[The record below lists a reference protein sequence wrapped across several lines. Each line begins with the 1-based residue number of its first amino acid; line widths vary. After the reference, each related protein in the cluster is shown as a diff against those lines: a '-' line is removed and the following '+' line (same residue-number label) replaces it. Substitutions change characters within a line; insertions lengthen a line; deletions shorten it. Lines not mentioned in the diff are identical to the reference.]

1 MSMDISDFY
10 QTFFDEADELL
21 ADMEQHLLVLQPE
34 APDAEQLNAIFRA
47 AHSIKGGAGTFG
59 FSVLQETTHL
69 MENLLDEAR
78 RGEMQLNTDIINLFL
93 ETKDI
98 MQEQLD
104 AYKQSQEPDA
114 ASFDYICQALR
125 QLALEAKGETP
136 SAVTRLSVV
145 AKSEPQDEQSRN
157 QLPRRIIL
165 SRLKAGEVDLLEEE
179 LGHLTT
185 LTDVVKGVDS
195 LSAILPGDIAED
207 DITAVLCFVIEAD
220 QITFETVEV
229 SPKIST
235 PPVLKL
241 AAEQAPTG
249 RVEREKT
256 TRSSESTSIRVA
268 VEKVDQL
275 INLVGELVITQSML
289 AQRSSELDPVNHGD
303 LITSMGQLQRNAR
316 DLQESVMSI
325 RMMPMEYVFS
335 RYPRLVRD
343 LAGKLGKQVELTLV
357 GSSTELDKSLIERI
371 IDPLTHLVRNSLDHG
386 IELPEKRLAA
396 GKNSV
401 GNLILSAEHQ
411 GGNICIEVT
420 DDGAGLNRERI
431 LAKAASQG
439 LTVSENMSDDEVAM
453 LIFAPGFSTAEQVTD
468 VSGRGVGMDVVK
480 RNIQEMGGH
489 VEIQSKQGT
498 GTTIRI
504 LLPLTLAILDGMSVR
519 VADEVFI
526 LPLNAVMESLQ
537 PREAIN
543 FMVITKGAGRIA
555 EVGARFVL
563 DGMPG
568 KQMAIDAD
576 LNAGLIGEDE
586 AKKRR
591 SEVTQEADFYGSMDG
606 ASKFVRGDAIAGIL
620 IMVINVVGGLLVG
633 VLQHGMSMGHA
644 AESYTLLTIGDGLV
658 AQIPALVIS
667 TAAGVIVTRVS
678 TDQDVGE
685 QMVNQL
691 FSNPSVMLLSAAV
704 LGLLGL
710 VPGMPN
716 LVFLLFTAGLLGL
729 AWWIRGR
736 EQKAPAEPK
745 PVKMAENNAVV
756 EATWNDV
763 QLEDS
768 LGMEVGYRLSPM
780 VDFQQDGE
788 LLGRIRSI
796 RKKFAQEMG
805 FLPPVVHIRDNM
817 DLQPAR
823 YRILMKGVEIGSG
836 DAYPGRWL
844 AINPGTAAG
853 TLPGEATVD
862 PAFGLNAIWIESA
875 LKEQA
880 QIQGYTVVEASTVVA
895 THLNHLISQ
904 HAAELF
910 GRQEAQQLLDRV
922 AQEMPK
928 LTEDLVPG
936 VVTLTTLH
944 KVLQNL
950 LDEKVPI
957 RDMRTI
963 LETLAEHAPIQSDPH
978 ELTAVVRVALGRAI
992 TQQWFPGKDEVHVI
1006 GLDTPLERLLLQAL
1020 QGGGGLEPGL
1030 ADRLL
1035 AQTQEALS
1043 RQEMVGAPPVLL
1055 VNHAL
1060 RPLLSRFLRRS
1071 LPQLVV
1077 LSNLELSDNR
1087 HIRMTATIGGK

>member
-114 ASFDYICQALR
+114 SSFDYICQALR
-125 QLALEAKGETP
+125 QLALEAKDETP

-145 AKSEPQDEQSRN
+145 AKSEPQDEQSRS
-157 QLPRRIIL
+157 QSPRRIIL

-185 LTDVVKGVDS
+185 LTDVVKGTDS

-537 PREAIN
+537 PREADLHPLAGGERVLEVRGEYLPIVELWKVFN
-543 FMVITKGAGRIA
+543 VAGAKTEATQGIVVILQSGGRRYA
-555 EVGARFVL
+555 LLV
-563 DGMPG
+563 D
-568 KQMAIDAD
+568 Q
-576 LNAGLIGEDE
+576 LIGQHQVVVKNLESNYR
-586 AKKRR
+586 K
-591 SEVTQEADFYGSMDG
+591 VP
-606 ASKFVRGDAIAGIL
+606 GI
-620 IMVINVVGGLLVG
+620 
-633 VLQHGMSMGHA
+633 SA
-644 AESYTLLTIGDGLV
+644 ATILGDGSV
-658 AQIPALVIS
+658 ALIVDVSALQAINREQRMAN
-667 TAAGVIVTRVS
+667 TAA
-678 TDQDVGE
+678 
-685 QMVNQL
+685 
-691 FSNPSVMLLSAAV
+691 
-704 LGLLGL
+704 
-710 VPGMPN
+710 
-716 LVFLLFTAGLLGL
+716 
-729 AWWIRGR
+729 
-736 EQKAPAEPK
+736 
-745 PVKMAENNAVV
+745 
-756 EATWNDV
+756 
-763 QLEDS
+763 
-768 LGMEVGYRLSPM
+768 
-780 VDFQQDGE
+780 
-788 LLGRIRSI
+788 
-796 RKKFAQEMG
+796 
-805 FLPPVVHIRDNM
+805 
-817 DLQPAR
+817 
-823 YRILMKGVEIGSG
+823 
-836 DAYPGRWL
+836 
-844 AINPGTAAG
+844 
-853 TLPGEATVD
+853 
-862 PAFGLNAIWIESA
+862 
-875 LKEQA
+875 
-880 QIQGYTVVEASTVVA
+880 
-895 THLNHLISQ
+895 
-904 HAAELF
+904 
-910 GRQEAQQLLDRV
+910 
-922 AQEMPK
+922 
-928 LTEDLVPG
+928 
-936 VVTLTTLH
+936 
-944 KVLQNL
+944 
-950 LDEKVPI
+950 
-957 RDMRTI
+957 
-963 LETLAEHAPIQSDPH
+963 
-978 ELTAVVRVALGRAI
+978 
-992 TQQWFPGKDEVHVI
+992 
-1006 GLDTPLERLLLQAL
+1006 
-1020 QGGGGLEPGL
+1020 
-1030 ADRLL
+1030 
-1035 AQTQEALS
+1035 
-1043 RQEMVGAPPVLL
+1043 
-1055 VNHAL
+1055 
-1060 RPLLSRFLRRS
+1060 
-1071 LPQLVV
+1071 
-1077 LSNLELSDNR
+1077 
-1087 HIRMTATIGGK
+1087 

>member
-136 SAVTRLSVV
+136 SAVIRLSVV
-145 AKSEPQDEQSRN
+145 AKSEPQDEQSRS

-185 LTDVVKGVDS
+185 LTDVVKGADS

-229 SPKIST
+229 SPKIAT

-537 PREAIN
+537 PREADLHPLAGGERVLEVRGEYLPIVELWKVFN
-543 FMVITKGAGRIA
+543 VAGAKTEATQGIVVILQSGGRRYA
-555 EVGARFVL
+555 LLV
-563 DGMPG
+563 D
-568 KQMAIDAD
+568 Q
-576 LNAGLIGEDE
+576 LIGQHQVVVKNLESNYR
-586 AKKRR
+586 K
-591 SEVTQEADFYGSMDG
+591 VP
-606 ASKFVRGDAIAGIL
+606 GI
-620 IMVINVVGGLLVG
+620 
-633 VLQHGMSMGHA
+633 SA
-644 AESYTLLTIGDGLV
+644 ATILGDGSV
-658 AQIPALVIS
+658 ALIVDVSALQAINREQRMAN
-667 TAAGVIVTRVS
+667 TAA
-678 TDQDVGE
+678 
-685 QMVNQL
+685 
-691 FSNPSVMLLSAAV
+691 
-704 LGLLGL
+704 
-710 VPGMPN
+710 
-716 LVFLLFTAGLLGL
+716 
-729 AWWIRGR
+729 
-736 EQKAPAEPK
+736 
-745 PVKMAENNAVV
+745 
-756 EATWNDV
+756 
-763 QLEDS
+763 
-768 LGMEVGYRLSPM
+768 
-780 VDFQQDGE
+780 
-788 LLGRIRSI
+788 
-796 RKKFAQEMG
+796 
-805 FLPPVVHIRDNM
+805 
-817 DLQPAR
+817 
-823 YRILMKGVEIGSG
+823 
-836 DAYPGRWL
+836 
-844 AINPGTAAG
+844 
-853 TLPGEATVD
+853 
-862 PAFGLNAIWIESA
+862 
-875 LKEQA
+875 
-880 QIQGYTVVEASTVVA
+880 
-895 THLNHLISQ
+895 
-904 HAAELF
+904 
-910 GRQEAQQLLDRV
+910 
-922 AQEMPK
+922 
-928 LTEDLVPG
+928 
-936 VVTLTTLH
+936 
-944 KVLQNL
+944 
-950 LDEKVPI
+950 
-957 RDMRTI
+957 
-963 LETLAEHAPIQSDPH
+963 
-978 ELTAVVRVALGRAI
+978 
-992 TQQWFPGKDEVHVI
+992 
-1006 GLDTPLERLLLQAL
+1006 
-1020 QGGGGLEPGL
+1020 
-1030 ADRLL
+1030 
-1035 AQTQEALS
+1035 
-1043 RQEMVGAPPVLL
+1043 
-1055 VNHAL
+1055 
-1060 RPLLSRFLRRS
+1060 
-1071 LPQLVV
+1071 
-1077 LSNLELSDNR
+1077 
-1087 HIRMTATIGGK
+1087 

>member
-136 SAVTRLSVV
+136 SAVTQLSVV
-145 AKSEPQDEQSRN
+145 AKSEPQDEQSRS
-157 QLPRRIIL
+157 QSPRRIIL

-185 LTDVVKGVDS
+185 LTDVVKGADS

-229 SPKIST
+229 SPKIAT

-256 TRSSESTSIRVA
+256 TRSSEFTSIRVA

-537 PREAIN
+537 PREADLHPLAGGERVLEVRGEYLPIVELWKVFN
-543 FMVITKGAGRIA
+543 VAGAKTEATQGIVVILQSGGRRYA
-555 EVGARFVL
+555 LLV
-563 DGMPG
+563 D
-568 KQMAIDAD
+568 Q
-576 LNAGLIGEDE
+576 LIGQHQVVVKNLESNYR
-586 AKKRR
+586 K
-591 SEVTQEADFYGSMDG
+591 VP
-606 ASKFVRGDAIAGIL
+606 GI
-620 IMVINVVGGLLVG
+620 
-633 VLQHGMSMGHA
+633 SA
-644 AESYTLLTIGDGLV
+644 ATILGDGSV
-658 AQIPALVIS
+658 ALIVDVSALQAINREQRMAN
-667 TAAGVIVTRVS
+667 TAA
-678 TDQDVGE
+678 
-685 QMVNQL
+685 
-691 FSNPSVMLLSAAV
+691 
-704 LGLLGL
+704 
-710 VPGMPN
+710 
-716 LVFLLFTAGLLGL
+716 
-729 AWWIRGR
+729 
-736 EQKAPAEPK
+736 
-745 PVKMAENNAVV
+745 
-756 EATWNDV
+756 
-763 QLEDS
+763 
-768 LGMEVGYRLSPM
+768 
-780 VDFQQDGE
+780 
-788 LLGRIRSI
+788 
-796 RKKFAQEMG
+796 
-805 FLPPVVHIRDNM
+805 
-817 DLQPAR
+817 
-823 YRILMKGVEIGSG
+823 
-836 DAYPGRWL
+836 
-844 AINPGTAAG
+844 
-853 TLPGEATVD
+853 
-862 PAFGLNAIWIESA
+862 
-875 LKEQA
+875 
-880 QIQGYTVVEASTVVA
+880 
-895 THLNHLISQ
+895 
-904 HAAELF
+904 
-910 GRQEAQQLLDRV
+910 
-922 AQEMPK
+922 
-928 LTEDLVPG
+928 
-936 VVTLTTLH
+936 
-944 KVLQNL
+944 
-950 LDEKVPI
+950 
-957 RDMRTI
+957 
-963 LETLAEHAPIQSDPH
+963 
-978 ELTAVVRVALGRAI
+978 
-992 TQQWFPGKDEVHVI
+992 
-1006 GLDTPLERLLLQAL
+1006 
-1020 QGGGGLEPGL
+1020 
-1030 ADRLL
+1030 
-1035 AQTQEALS
+1035 
-1043 RQEMVGAPPVLL
+1043 
-1055 VNHAL
+1055 
-1060 RPLLSRFLRRS
+1060 
-1071 LPQLVV
+1071 
-1077 LSNLELSDNR
+1077 
-1087 HIRMTATIGGK
+1087 

>member
-1 MSMDISDFY
+1 MDISDFY

-125 QLALEAKGETP
+125 QLALEAKGEMP

-145 AKSEPQDEQSRN
+145 AKSEPQDEQSRC
-157 QLPRRIIL
+157 QSPRRIIL

-185 LTDVVKGVDS
+185 LTDVVKGADS
-195 LSAILPGDIAED
+195 LSAILAGDIAED

-229 SPKIST
+229 SPKTSP

-241 AAEQAPTG
+241 ATEQAPTG

-537 PREAIN
+537 PREADLHPLAGGERVLEVRGEYLPIVELWKVFN
-543 FMVITKGAGRIA
+543 VAGAKTEATQGIVVILQSGGRRYA
-555 EVGARFVL
+555 LLV
-563 DGMPG
+563 D
-568 KQMAIDAD
+568 Q
-576 LNAGLIGEDE
+576 LIGQHQVVVKNLESNYR
-586 AKKRR
+586 K
-591 SEVTQEADFYGSMDG
+591 VP
-606 ASKFVRGDAIAGIL
+606 GI
-620 IMVINVVGGLLVG
+620 
-633 VLQHGMSMGHA
+633 SA
-644 AESYTLLTIGDGLV
+644 ATILGDGSV
-658 AQIPALVIS
+658 ALIVDVSALQAINREQRMAN
-667 TAAGVIVTRVS
+667 TAA
-678 TDQDVGE
+678 
-685 QMVNQL
+685 
-691 FSNPSVMLLSAAV
+691 
-704 LGLLGL
+704 
-710 VPGMPN
+710 
-716 LVFLLFTAGLLGL
+716 
-729 AWWIRGR
+729 
-736 EQKAPAEPK
+736 
-745 PVKMAENNAVV
+745 
-756 EATWNDV
+756 
-763 QLEDS
+763 
-768 LGMEVGYRLSPM
+768 
-780 VDFQQDGE
+780 
-788 LLGRIRSI
+788 
-796 RKKFAQEMG
+796 
-805 FLPPVVHIRDNM
+805 
-817 DLQPAR
+817 
-823 YRILMKGVEIGSG
+823 
-836 DAYPGRWL
+836 
-844 AINPGTAAG
+844 
-853 TLPGEATVD
+853 
-862 PAFGLNAIWIESA
+862 
-875 LKEQA
+875 
-880 QIQGYTVVEASTVVA
+880 
-895 THLNHLISQ
+895 
-904 HAAELF
+904 
-910 GRQEAQQLLDRV
+910 
-922 AQEMPK
+922 
-928 LTEDLVPG
+928 
-936 VVTLTTLH
+936 
-944 KVLQNL
+944 
-950 LDEKVPI
+950 
-957 RDMRTI
+957 
-963 LETLAEHAPIQSDPH
+963 
-978 ELTAVVRVALGRAI
+978 
-992 TQQWFPGKDEVHVI
+992 
-1006 GLDTPLERLLLQAL
+1006 
-1020 QGGGGLEPGL
+1020 
-1030 ADRLL
+1030 
-1035 AQTQEALS
+1035 
-1043 RQEMVGAPPVLL
+1043 
-1055 VNHAL
+1055 
-1060 RPLLSRFLRRS
+1060 
-1071 LPQLVV
+1071 
-1077 LSNLELSDNR
+1077 
-1087 HIRMTATIGGK
+1087 